1 VMSTW
6 SFSKEEGKKRM
17 RRYIPSKERKSE

>member
-17 RRYIPSKERKSE
+17 RRYIPKKERKS